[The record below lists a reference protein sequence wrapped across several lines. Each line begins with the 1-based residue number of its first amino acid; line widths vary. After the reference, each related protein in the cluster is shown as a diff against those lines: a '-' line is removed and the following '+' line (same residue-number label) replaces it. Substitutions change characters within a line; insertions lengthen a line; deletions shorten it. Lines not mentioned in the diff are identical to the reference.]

1 MCDIVCIGR
10 GPEVDLGGVGL
21 VTDQARW
28 IQDEVPWKPRPRA
41 LEARSRSYE
50 PAAEHRESVLGL
62 GRLDS
67 DSDGWTRTRMAG
79 LGLGWLDSDSDG
91 W

>member
-1 MCDIVCIGR
+1 M
-10 GPEVDLGGVGL
+10 DLGGVGL

-28 IQDEVPWKPRPRA
+28 IQGEAQWKPRLRA
-41 LEARSRSYE
+41 LEARRRSYE
-50 PAAEHRESVLGL
+50 PAAEHREIV
-62 GRLDS
+62 
-67 DSDGWTRTRMAG
+67 